1 MAIICKINLSN
12 YLGIKKLLELRI
24 GFRIWIILHSQLQLS
39 TLNSQFSTAPPTLL
53 VFSFYFIVF
62 SELEVNKR
70 LKIGSDELVDDE
82 DAQHHEREH

>member
-1 MAIICKINLSN
+1 MGAKIRF
-12 YLGIKKLLELRI
+12 YFQIGIKRLLELRI